1 MNAAS
6 TGLSGQQAAH
16 PTQGVTVVQVAQP
29 KSKHGFPA
37 LLSFFV
43 PGFGQLIKGQLLKA
57 IGIWIAGGI
66 FFALSFVGIGIPLL
80 ILLCLWN
87 VYDAYNA

>member
-1 MNAAS
+1 M
-6 TGLSGQQAAH
+6 
-16 PTQGVTVVQVAQP
+16 
-29 KSKHGFPA
+29 
-37 LLSFFV
+37 SFFL

-57 IGIWIAGGI
+57 IGIWIGGGV
-66 FFALSFVGIGIPLL
+66 FFALSLVGIGIPLL